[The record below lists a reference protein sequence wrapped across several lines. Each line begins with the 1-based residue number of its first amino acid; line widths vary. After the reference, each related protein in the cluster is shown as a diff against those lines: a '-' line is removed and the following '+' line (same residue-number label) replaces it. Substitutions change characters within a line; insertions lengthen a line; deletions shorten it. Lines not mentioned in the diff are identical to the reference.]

1 MNFLKHILLL
11 LLLSIGVN
19 SYAQVLYGLIRWKTD
34 HLETVV
40 LEDKEHRDAWAKGQL
55 PFSLIMYSK
64 DFSANGININ
74 VTNVMGCSGI
84 ACYNTYIFIEEKG
97 MWYLA
102 AKTELSEFTT
112 IDISDNKIIIKSDS
126 GNVGELPFEALKI
139 SDESRKCAN
148 LIEHMDELGK
158 DESPI
163 LNETEGTYLNLLLRE
178 RRGGFDFI
186 GKKVAFLTGSSGTT
200 KSDKT
205 DYFKL
210 QNDKFSTNEEGLYI
224 SNNGENLY
232 IFNATQKEESGG
244 YDAAIVYWSKFIL
257 PVEKVIK
264 ILKKNSKHK

>member
-139 SDESRKCAN
+139 SDESRKYAN

-178 RRGGFDFI
+178 RRGEFDFI

-210 QNDKFSTNEEGLYI
+210 ENDKFSTNEEGLYI